1 MEYYAKSVGKCL
13 SKDRVDR
20 IVENTISL
28 INEYD
33 ENGYYE
39 LICKLK
45 TYLKNIDI
53 KLSDKEQKTLAAHT
67 QEILACAEKF
77 FDIYGTYFTDKEKY
91 LMDENVDGVSKI

>member
-53 KLSDKEQKTLAAHT
+53 KLSDKEQKHWQHT
-67 QEILACAEKF
+67 HKKSWHVQKSFLIYMELILQTKKS
-77 FDIYGTYFTDKEKY
+77 I
-91 LMDENVDGVSKI
+91 

>member
-53 KLSDKEQKTLAAHT
+53 KLSDKEQKTLATHT

-77 FDIYGTYFTDKEKY
+77 LIYMELILQTKK
-91 LMDENVDGVSKI
+91 SI

>member
-39 LICKLK
+39 FIVANDAVVQVWAA
-45 TYLKNIDI
+45 YLP
-53 KLSDKEQKTLAAHT
+53 
-67 QEILACAEKF
+67 
-77 FDIYGTYFTDKEKY
+77 
-91 LMDENVDGVSKI
+91 

>member
-45 TYLKNIDI
+45 NYLKNIDI

-67 QEILACAEKF
+67 RNLGMCRKVF
-77 FDIYGTYFTDKEKY
+77 
-91 LMDENVDGVSKI
+91 

>member
-53 KLSDKEQKTLAAHT
+53 KLSDKEQKTLAKTHT
-67 QEILACAEKF
+67 RNLGMCRKVF
-77 FDIYGTYFTDKEKY
+77 
-91 LMDENVDGVSKI
+91 

>member
-39 LICKLK
+39 YNL
-45 TYLKNIDI
+45 
-53 KLSDKEQKTLAAHT
+53 
-67 QEILACAEKF
+67 
-77 FDIYGTYFTDKEKY
+77 EKY
-91 LMDENVDGVSKI
+91 F

>member
-45 TYLKNIDI
+45 TYLKNS
-53 KLSDKEQKTLAAHT
+53 KKHWQHTHKKSWHVQKSFLIYM
-67 QEILACAEKF
+67 ELILQTKKS
-77 FDIYGTYFTDKEKY
+77 I
-91 LMDENVDGVSKI
+91 

>member
-1 MEYYAKSVGKCL
+1 MGRETGMEYYAKSVGKCL

-67 QEILACAEKF
+67 QEILAWNLFYRQRK
-77 FDIYGTYFTDKEKY
+77 
-91 LMDENVDGVSKI
+91 VSDHESL